1 MAQLGR
7 KEAEQLI
14 KEILT
19 EYARKIRSAKKREYA
34 EDIQQKLFNPKID
47 AFYKLVKSEDMDF
60 CIFNRLNDEGIRQLL
75 VGCRRLAK
83 SYELDS
89 YGKIKDFTYEPESPK
104 CRIASDSDGKY
115 TAGGSYTFTV
125 EGKAELGNK
134 WYEPHSVAWHF
145 YRENPGTGKYEETSS
160 KMDEARALADFDTWD
175 RSFLV
180 SEKGRYKVTATIFN
194 QAITTG
200 IRPDIVEVC
209 ELYFEARD
217 DSDAEIVKL
226 STFEKCVLAISYAD
240 FGEAFK
246 NLGLDIA
253 AVAVTVVAFVGIGV
267 ILKKIP
273 AGKVKPL
280 LMKLARKLNL
290 SELLEFFGKVG
301 DAFDVVALIESICSF
316 YEQASNARNRE
327 HLKAA
332 GKTLE
337 KIVEA
342 LGLFAVFDFMTIIG
356 GRMKKADVEN
366 EIKALDDVPKR
377 KVEVNDIIGKKANG
391 TNKGVQKSIKFV
403 NGQITGE
410 ITDALK
416 TEPGTAFFLSG
427 CAKVDPLSG
436 RLLVSGDEVAAEI
449 ARKCGGT
456 TLESLIKENN
466 IEMPKLD
473 YDVPESIKAWE
484 DVSAVYAKQAS
495 GDVRAIV
502 GKKLQDGNIWEKVEL
517 PALMQNPNVS
527 KITTIDPDTMAEII
541 VFERKA
547 GTVYV
552 KANETLIKN
561 GDWDKVLDSI
571 SKNSEI
577 VNIEEIDTGLEL
589 YNKNWHNLNVRVRT
603 VSERI
608 NQYDSVKN
616 IVTSGGGGGSPSQ
629 ILRENLKN
637 AGIEPPPYPNA
648 AHHIVAV
655 DSPKAAAS
663 RQILDT
669 YNIDLNSPAN
679 GVFLPMKES
688 KYVSSESMHS
698 GGHSNSYYKEVFDRL
713 QEIQIAGKRK
723 RYTDIQIQQ
732 LLCTELQEIRSD
744 LLTGKLKIHS

>member
-34 EDIQQKLFNPKID
+34 EDIQQQLFNPKID
-47 AFYKLVKSEDMDF
+47 AFYKLAKSEDMDF

-83 SYELDS
+83 CYELDS
-89 YGKIKDFTYEPESPK
+89 YGKIKDFTYEPETSK

-134 WYEPHSVAWHF
+134 WYEPYRVVWHF

-240 FGEAFK
+240 FGETFK

-356 GRMKKADVEN
+356 GGMKKADVEN

-377 KVEVNDIIGKKANG
+377 KVEVEDIIGKKANDLVDLPEEYEFVHVTDKDGVVQRSIRRKDAAVGEKLFVDGDGYVQIADESIVVPKTNGIKNVPRSNGEWTG
-391 TNKGVQKSIKFV
+391 TAGNSKWIPDDDFIPSNPKTNPDNLTWKQIKNKYDITDIPFNKGEPDFTKISKGKVTVLDFSSDRDANFDIADALLAEMKGCEPEDVQKWRKV
-403 NGQITGE
+403 HKYTWHECNDCKTL
-410 ITDALK
+410 LK
-416 TEPGTAFFLSG
+416 VPTE
-427 CAKVDPLSG
+427 VH
-436 RLLVSGDEVAAEI
+436 
-449 ARKCGGT
+449 
-456 TLESLIKENN
+456 
-466 IEMPKLD
+466 
-473 YDVPESIKAWE
+473 
-484 DVSAVYAKQAS
+484 
-495 GDVRAIV
+495 
-502 GKKLQDGNIWEKVEL
+502 GNI
-517 PALMQNPNVS
+517 PH
-527 KITTIDPDTMAEII
+527 
-541 VFERKA
+541 A
-547 GTVYV
+547 GG
-552 KANETLIKN
+552 I
-561 GDWDKVLDSI
+561 
-571 SKNSEI
+571 SEI
-577 VNIEEIDTGLEL
+577 
-589 YNKNWHNLNVRVRT
+589 K
-603 VSERI
+603 
-608 NQYDSVKN
+608 K
-616 IVTSGGGGGSPSQ
+616 TS
-629 ILRENLKN
+629 
-637 AGIEPPPYPNA
+637 
-648 AHHIVAV
+648 
-655 DSPKAAAS
+655 
-663 RQILDT
+663 
-669 YNIDLNSPAN
+669 
-679 GVFLPMKES
+679 
-688 KYVSSESMHS
+688 
-698 GGHSNSYYKEVFDRL
+698 
-713 QEIQIAGKRK
+713 
-723 RYTDIQIQQ
+723 
-732 LLCTELQEIRSD
+732 
-744 LLTGKLKIHS
+744 

>member
-34 EDIQQKLFNPKID
+34 EDIQQQLFNPKID
-47 AFYKLVKSEDMDF
+47 AFYKLAKSEDMDF

-83 SYELDS
+83 CYELDS
-89 YGKIKDFTYEPESPK
+89 YGKIKDFTYEPETSK

-125 EGKAELGNK
+125 EGKAELGKK
-134 WYEPHSVAWHF
+134 WYEPYRVVWHF
-145 YRENPGTGKYEETSS
+145 YRENPGTGKYEETAS

-240 FGEAFK
+240 FGETFK

-356 GRMKKADVEN
+356 GGMKKADVEN

-377 KVEVNDIIGKKANG
+377 KVEVEDIIGKKANDLVDLPEEYEFVHVTDKDGVVQRSIRRKDATVGEKLFVDGDGYVQIADESIVVPKTNGIKNVPRSNGEWTG
-391 TNKGVQKSIKFV
+391 TAGNSKWIPDDDFIPSNPKTNPDNLTWKQIKNKYDITDIPFNKGEPDFTKISKGKVTVLDFSSDRDANFDIADALLAEMKGCEPEDVQKWRKV
-403 NGQITGE
+403 HKYTWHECNDCKTL
-410 ITDALK
+410 LK
-416 TEPGTAFFLSG
+416 VPTE
-427 CAKVDPLSG
+427 VH
-436 RLLVSGDEVAAEI
+436 
-449 ARKCGGT
+449 
-456 TLESLIKENN
+456 
-466 IEMPKLD
+466 
-473 YDVPESIKAWE
+473 
-484 DVSAVYAKQAS
+484 
-495 GDVRAIV
+495 
-502 GKKLQDGNIWEKVEL
+502 GNI
-517 PALMQNPNVS
+517 PH
-527 KITTIDPDTMAEII
+527 
-541 VFERKA
+541 A
-547 GTVYV
+547 GG
-552 KANETLIKN
+552 I
-561 GDWDKVLDSI
+561 
-571 SKNSEI
+571 SEI
-577 VNIEEIDTGLEL
+577 
-589 YNKNWHNLNVRVRT
+589 K
-603 VSERI
+603 
-608 NQYDSVKN
+608 K
-616 IVTSGGGGGSPSQ
+616 TS
-629 ILRENLKN
+629 
-637 AGIEPPPYPNA
+637 
-648 AHHIVAV
+648 
-655 DSPKAAAS
+655 
-663 RQILDT
+663 
-669 YNIDLNSPAN
+669 
-679 GVFLPMKES
+679 
-688 KYVSSESMHS
+688 
-698 GGHSNSYYKEVFDRL
+698 
-713 QEIQIAGKRK
+713 
-723 RYTDIQIQQ
+723 
-732 LLCTELQEIRSD
+732 
-744 LLTGKLKIHS
+744 

>member
-1 MAQLGR
+1 MAQLRR

-34 EDIQQKLFNPKID
+34 EDIQQQLFNPKID
-47 AFYKLVKSEDMDF
+47 AFYKLAKSEDMDF
-60 CIFNRLNDEGIRQLL
+60 YIFNRLNDEGIRQLL

-83 SYELDS
+83 CYELDS

-104 CRIASDSDGKY
+104 CRIASDSGGKY

-160 KMDEARALADFDTWD
+160 KMDEARVLADFDTWD
-175 RSFLV
+175 RSYHV
-180 SEKGRYKVTATIFN
+180 EEQGRYKVTATIFN

-226 STFEKCVLAISYAD
+226 STFEKCVLAISYVD

-280 LMKLARKLNL
+280 LMKLARKLKL
-290 SELLEFFGKVG
+290 SNLLEFFGKVG

-356 GRMKKADVEN
+356 GGMKKADVEN
-366 EIKALDDVPKR
+366 EIKALDDVAEK
-377 KVEVNDIIGKKANG
+377 KVEVKDIIGKKAN
-391 TNKGVQKSIKFV
+391 
-403 NGQITGE
+403 
-410 ITDALK
+410 DL
-416 TEPGTAFFLSG
+416 
-427 CAKVDPLSG
+427 
-436 RLLVSGDEVAAEI
+436 
-449 ARKCGGT
+449 
-456 TLESLIKENN
+456 
-466 IEMPKLD
+466 
-473 YDVPESIKAWE
+473 
-484 DVSAVYAKQAS
+484 
-495 GDVRAIV
+495 
-502 GKKLQDGNIWEKVEL
+502 VEL
-517 PALMQNPNVS
+517 PEEYVLVHKPDDDGVVQTYIRRKNATVGEFLFVDENGYVQNVKDVKQWKRENTVGATPDKDSKTGQAVIKRMKGEGKIKELPNGKKYVYS
-527 KITTIDPDTMAEII
+527 EKAKRWIKLEDCDMSHIKAAVVYWNEEGKYYGPLSPE
-541 VFERKA
+541 VRKWML
-547 GTVYV
+547 
-552 KANETLIKN
+552 E
-561 GDWDKVLDSI
+561 
-571 SKNSEI
+571 SKNYYLEYYVINRSEGGKI
-577 VNIEEIDTGLEL
+577 NMSYQAPVFNLE
-589 YNKNWHNLNVRVRT
+589 Y
-603 VSERI
+603 
-608 NQYDSVKN
+608 
-616 IVTSGGGGGSPSQ
+616 
-629 ILRENLKN
+629 
-637 AGIEPPPYPNA
+637 
-648 AHHIVAV
+648 
-655 DSPKAAAS
+655 
-663 RQILDT
+663 
-669 YNIDLNSPAN
+669 
-679 GVFLPMKES
+679 
-688 KYVSSESMHS
+688 
-698 GGHSNSYYKEVFDRL
+698 
-713 QEIQIAGKRK
+713 
-723 RYTDIQIQQ
+723 
-732 LLCTELQEIRSD
+732 
-744 LLTGKLKIHS
+744 

>member
-34 EDIQQKLFNPKID
+34 EDIQQQLFNPKID

-60 CIFNRLNDEGIRQLL
+60 YIFNRLNDEGIRQLL

-83 SYELDS
+83 CYELDS
-89 YGKIKDFTYEPESPK
+89 YGKIKDFTYAPDAAK

-115 TAGGSYTFTV
+115 TAGGSYTFTL

-134 WYEPHSVAWHF
+134 WYEPYRVVWHF
-145 YRENPGTGKYEETSS
+145 YRENPGTGKYEETAS

-240 FGEAFK
+240 FGETFK

-356 GRMKKADVEN
+356 GGMKKADVEN

-377 KVEVNDIIGKKANG
+377 KVEVEDIIGKKANDLVDLPEEYEFVHVTDKDGVVQRSIRRKDATVGEKLFVDGDGYVQIADESIVVPKTNGIKNVPRSNGEWTG
-391 TNKGVQKSIKFV
+391 TAGNSKWIPDDDFIPSNPKTNPDNLTWKQIKNKYDITDIPFNKGEPDFTKISKGKVTVLDFSSDRDANFDIADALLAEMKGCEPEDVQKWRKV
-403 NGQITGE
+403 HKYTWHECNDCKTL
-410 ITDALK
+410 LK
-416 TEPGTAFFLSG
+416 VPTE
-427 CAKVDPLSG
+427 VH
-436 RLLVSGDEVAAEI
+436 
-449 ARKCGGT
+449 
-456 TLESLIKENN
+456 
-466 IEMPKLD
+466 
-473 YDVPESIKAWE
+473 
-484 DVSAVYAKQAS
+484 
-495 GDVRAIV
+495 
-502 GKKLQDGNIWEKVEL
+502 GNI
-517 PALMQNPNVS
+517 PH
-527 KITTIDPDTMAEII
+527 
-541 VFERKA
+541 A
-547 GTVYV
+547 GG
-552 KANETLIKN
+552 I
-561 GDWDKVLDSI
+561 
-571 SKNSEI
+571 SEI
-577 VNIEEIDTGLEL
+577 
-589 YNKNWHNLNVRVRT
+589 K
-603 VSERI
+603 
-608 NQYDSVKN
+608 K
-616 IVTSGGGGGSPSQ
+616 TS
-629 ILRENLKN
+629 
-637 AGIEPPPYPNA
+637 
-648 AHHIVAV
+648 
-655 DSPKAAAS
+655 
-663 RQILDT
+663 
-669 YNIDLNSPAN
+669 
-679 GVFLPMKES
+679 
-688 KYVSSESMHS
+688 
-698 GGHSNSYYKEVFDRL
+698 
-713 QEIQIAGKRK
+713 
-723 RYTDIQIQQ
+723 
-732 LLCTELQEIRSD
+732 
-744 LLTGKLKIHS
+744 

>member
-34 EDIQQKLFNPKID
+34 EDIQQQLFNPKID
-47 AFYKLVKSEDMDF
+47 AFYKLAKSEDMDF

-83 SYELDS
+83 CYELDS
-89 YGKIKDFTYEPESPK
+89 YGKIKDFTYEPETSK

-134 WYEPHSVAWHF
+134 WYEPYRVVWHF
-145 YRENPGTGKYEETSS
+145 YRENPGTGKYEETAS

-240 FGEAFK
+240 FGETFK

-356 GRMKKADVEN
+356 GGMKKADVEN

-377 KVEVNDIIGKKANG
+377 KVEVEDIIGKKANDLVDLPEEYEFVHVTDKDGVVQRSIRRKDAAVGEKLFVDGDGYVQIADESIVVPKTNGIKNVPRSNGEWTG
-391 TNKGVQKSIKFV
+391 TAGNSKWIPDDDFIPSNPKTNPDNLTWKQIKNKYDITDIPFNKGEPDFTKISKGKVTVLDFSSDRDANFDIADALLAEMKGCEPEDVQKWRKV
-403 NGQITGE
+403 HKYTWHECNDCKTL
-410 ITDALK
+410 LK
-416 TEPGTAFFLSG
+416 VPTE
-427 CAKVDPLSG
+427 VH
-436 RLLVSGDEVAAEI
+436 
-449 ARKCGGT
+449 
-456 TLESLIKENN
+456 
-466 IEMPKLD
+466 
-473 YDVPESIKAWE
+473 
-484 DVSAVYAKQAS
+484 
-495 GDVRAIV
+495 
-502 GKKLQDGNIWEKVEL
+502 GNI
-517 PALMQNPNVS
+517 PH
-527 KITTIDPDTMAEII
+527 
-541 VFERKA
+541 A
-547 GTVYV
+547 GG
-552 KANETLIKN
+552 I
-561 GDWDKVLDSI
+561 
-571 SKNSEI
+571 SEI
-577 VNIEEIDTGLEL
+577 
-589 YNKNWHNLNVRVRT
+589 K
-603 VSERI
+603 
-608 NQYDSVKN
+608 K
-616 IVTSGGGGGSPSQ
+616 TS
-629 ILRENLKN
+629 
-637 AGIEPPPYPNA
+637 
-648 AHHIVAV
+648 
-655 DSPKAAAS
+655 
-663 RQILDT
+663 
-669 YNIDLNSPAN
+669 
-679 GVFLPMKES
+679 
-688 KYVSSESMHS
+688 
-698 GGHSNSYYKEVFDRL
+698 
-713 QEIQIAGKRK
+713 
-723 RYTDIQIQQ
+723 
-732 LLCTELQEIRSD
+732 
-744 LLTGKLKIHS
+744 